1 MDKACPVVLR
11 NRDGRTEILVF
22 RHPLA
27 GVQLAK
33 GTVEPGETGLSAAER
48 ELWEEAGVRLKADR
62 LLLEWQRRLG
72 EPVWGIYLMET
83 VSDLPNQWEHFCED
97 DGGHVFQFFWHS
109 LSQEPGVQWHAVFAD
124 ALRAVRK
131 ALVRAGK

>member
-1 MDKACPVVLR
+1 MDKACPVLLR
-11 NRDGRTEILVF
+11 NHNGRTEILVF

-33 GTVEPGETGLSAAER
+33 GTIEPGETGLGAAER
-48 ELWEEAGVRLKADR
+48 ELWEEAGVRLKANR

-83 VSDLPNQWEHFCED
+83 VSDLPDQWEHFCED
-97 DGGHVFQFFWHS
+97 DGGHVFQFFWHPLRREAS
-109 LSQEPGVQWHAVFAD
+109 ADWDVVFAD
-124 ALRAVRK
+124 ALRAVRET
-131 ALVRAGK
+131 LIRSGK